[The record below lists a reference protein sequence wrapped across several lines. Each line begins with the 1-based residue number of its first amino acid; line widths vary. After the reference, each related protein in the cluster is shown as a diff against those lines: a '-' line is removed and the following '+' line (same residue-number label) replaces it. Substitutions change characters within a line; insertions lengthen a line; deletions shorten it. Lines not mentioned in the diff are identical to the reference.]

1 MRRVKSYNK
10 TKPIHISE
18 FDAEKKWWKKR
29 KETELAWRVPIEQIR
44 DSGYNLDIKNPHD
57 PGTTL
62 GDPDKLL
69 AEYQQLLA
77 AVNETREKL
86 KRELQSALER

>member
-1 MRRVKSYNK
+1 MAWTTDYPCRGSIATAGVRA
-10 TKPIHISE
+10 
-18 FDAEKKWWKKR
+18 DAPDGE
-29 KETELAWRVPIEQIR
+29 AEQIR
-44 DSGYNLDIKNPHD
+44 DSGFNLDIKNPHD
-57 PGTTL
+57 SGTTM

-77 AVNETREKL
+77 AVNVTREKL